1 MVQNDTGTGGYSEN
15 VQFPLEFIHN
25 LHLPI
30 VFPVQLYRMKWREFT
45 MKPNKIFPFIL
56 MVILTLA
63 LILACNAS
71 SELTAGE
78 EVPPTEPPPPTEA
91 PEPTEVDEPAERVQ
105 LDPCALLTE
114 EEVSAVLGGPVQ
126 SQPSIGTGGC
136 SYLLQSED
144 PSVIV
149 QLALSAAQGNEAKA
163 FTVLS
168 LGLLAGFSG
177 DPEMQAGFEEVNSQ
191 IPDLTLL
198 ETVSRMAELFR
209 GTGVNLIEADGPG
222 EHATWMVYED
232 EYYSQGTLILVR
244 GEEYVSLT
252 QMGGDMTVAFE
263 ELGDLGGT
271 VFDRLPESF
280 YMLDED
286 GDGSFTF
293 SLSDEDAPQ
302 PTITS
307 EPTPPPTAG
316 CIPELLLPEEAAILD
331 NGCKDMSDPIE
342 WEFNWSACP
351 GAQSYNLFVKG
362 ANATIPAIDNPTPN
376 TSYRDEST
384 GYIADQNRVEWRWK
398 VRAMQNDVWG
408 EWTPESTFD
417 VEPLDTDCP

>member
-1 MVQNDTGTGGYSEN
+1 
-15 VQFPLEFIHN
+15 
-25 LHLPI
+25 
-30 VFPVQLYRMKWREFT
+30 MKWREFT
-45 MKPNKIFPFIL
+45 MKPNRTLPFAL

-63 LILACNAS
+63 FTLACNAS
-71 SELTAGE
+71 SEFTAGE

-91 PEPTEVDEPAERVQ
+91 PESTDVEPPAERVQ
-105 LDPCALLTE
+105 LDPCSLLTE
-114 EEVSAVLGGPVQ
+114 EEVGAVLGGPVQ
-126 SQPSIGTGGC
+126 IQPSMGTGGC
-136 SYLLQSED
+136 VYLLQSED
-144 PSVIV
+144 PSVMV

-168 LGLLAGFSG
+168 LGLMAGFSG

-252 QMGGDMTVAFE
+252 QIGGEMAVAFE
-263 ELGDLGGT
+263 QLGNLGGT

-286 GDGSFTF
+286 GDGSFSF
-293 SLSDEDAPQ
+293 SLSEEDEPTPTVPPQ
-302 PTITS
+302 PTV
-307 EPTPPPTAG
+307 PPTAG
-316 CIPELLLPEEAAILD
+316 CVPEMVSPSKEMLMD
-331 NGCKDMSDPIE
+331 NGCSDQSDTE
-342 WEFNWSACP
+342 DWEFEWSTCP
-351 GAQSYNLFVKG
+351 GASSYALFVMG
-362 ANATIPAIDNPTPN
+362 ATATIPVIDIQTNN
-376 TSYRDEST
+376 TSFERQSV
-384 GYIADQNRVEWRWK
+384 GYIADQNRLGWSWK

-408 EWTPESTFD
+408 EWTPEGTFD